1 MRPVNIQRTGL
12 INSATRPT
20 TGPWT
25 VAGHPEKTVQATFQ
39 GQGTATVRVEVSND
53 GTNALLLGTITVDA
67 ATPSDG
73 FISDTPWVM
82 MRAVVLNVSPGA
94 SVSCMIGEPTP

>member
-1 MRPVNIQRTGL
+1 MGAVNIQRTGL

-20 TGPWT
+20 VGPWI
-25 VAGHPEKTVQATFQ
+25 VAGDPNKTIQATFQ
-39 GQGTATVRVEVSND
+39 GNGSATVRVEVSND
-53 GTNALLLGTITVDA
+53 GTNALHLGTITVDN

-82 MRAVVLNVSPGA
+82 IRAVVLFISPSA